1 MWAWLRPRGCFRQES
16 CRGPGKGL
24 AVASWSSPAR
34 VLPGVSWVSLA
45 RILPRIIV
53 FWLSSSLVCFWSPQR
68 SACHHGGASR
78 ASVPKWLMVLELLGS
93 RVAALLVLGKLP
105 RQGSCRGCG
114 GRPGKG
120 LAGGA
125 HLALLLFV
133 FLAWRCS
140 GCLVALLPSSA
151 PLGVAAGAA
160 PTARAQVK
168 GYKIGPL
175 LLCTDRSPRA
185 WAIHKRDALL
195 G

>member
-1 MWAWLRPRGCFRQES
+1 MWVWLRPHGCLRQGS

-24 AVASWSSPAR
+24 AAVPRSSPAR
-34 VLPGVSWVSLA
+34 ILPGVSWVS
-45 RILPRIIV
+45 RSSSSSS
-53 FWLSSSLVCFWSPQR
+53 SSSLVCFWSSQR

-78 ASVPKWLMVLELLGS
+78 ALVPMWLRVSELSGS
-93 RVAALLVLGKLP
+93 RVAALLALGKLP
-105 RQGSCRGCG
+105 WQGSCRGCG

-120 LAGGA
+120 LAEGV

-160 PTARAQVK
+160 PTARTQVK

-175 LLCTDRSPRA
+175 LLCTDNHQTKYSP
-185 WAIHKRDALL
+185 
-195 G
+195 